1 MTTTVINFIHQR
13 KVITKGLESNKNY
26 WPVFDLRFTKI
37 LNPLDENSEI
47 SKYKI
52 CGFIYHW
59 TQQCPTMS
67 FENRKRS
74 KDECKITIIG
84 ENIDTLIGK
93 TINMAVIKTN
103 LEAVKKDRSESS
115 FKYGSDRVFK
125 SIKCVTLLAV
135 T

>member
-1 MTTTVINFIHQR
+1 
-13 KVITKGLESNKNY
+13 
-26 WPVFDLRFTKI
+26 
-37 LNPLDENSEI
+37 
-47 SKYKI
+47 
-52 CGFIYHW
+52 
-59 TQQCPTMS
+59 MS

-135 T
+135 TWHKKFFLTSEIIKNGIPMLLSKETIKKQICMLTLSTIK